1 MSDKAFDRLK
11 TSWNEKHT
19 GLSNA
24 HRMQILEEGTKWTKI
39 GVEPDK
45 AQAIEAQKF
54 TVDDCARIFQ
64 IPPHKIGSME
74 FSKYNNVEQ
83 LQIDF
88 VCTTM
93 LYWFRKWEQEVNHKL
108 FMPAERGRM
117 FCEILADAA
126 LRGNTEARTAF
137 YASGRQ
143 WGYLSIND
151 IRAKENLNPI
161 GPAGDIYLD
170 PLNMVPAGSLLPPEP
185 ELEVSPSD
193 EPPTNE
199 PDGED
204 DPVRTAHRAML
215 AGQWRRI
222 ITQRIN
228 GTQKGIKPDFW
239 ISHAAYA
246 RKVLTDAAR
255 VYASV
260 CRADAAKAD
269 AAVDAVVREWTASN
283 RAVTIEDA
291 ESLAEQLM
299 QQIGGKHA
307 G

>member
-1 MSDKAFDRLK
+1 
-11 TSWNEKHT
+11 HT

-24 HRMQILEEGTKWTKI
+24 HRMQILEEGTKWNKI
-39 GVEPDK
+39 GIEPDK
-45 AQAIEAQKF
+45 AQALEVMKW
-54 TVDDCARIFQ
+54 TVDDCSRIFQ
-64 IPPHKIGSME
+64 IPPHKLSSME

-93 LYWFRKWEQEVNHKL
+93 LYWFRKWEQEVNYKL

-161 GPAGDIYLD
+161 GPAGDTYLD
-170 PLNMVPAGSLLPPEP
+170 PLNMVPAGTLTPPAKEEP
-185 ELEVSPSD
+185 QAKDPIDPVDPA
-193 EPPTNE
+193 
-199 PDGED
+199 D
-204 DPVRTAHRAML
+204 DPSRAAHRGLLVA
-215 AGQWRRI
+215 QCRRI
-222 ITQRIN
+222 VTKQIKATRDRVCGDAWWQRHR
-228 GTQKGIKPDFW
+228 QW
-239 ISHAAYA
+239 ACE
-246 RKVLTDAAR
+246 VLTG
-255 VYASV
+255 
-260 CRADAAKAD
+260 
-269 AAVDAVVREWTASN
+269 
-283 RAVTIEDA
+283 AVTAYGETRLHRAAEVAEVLSAVTAEWFVEDMPLRDDDA
-291 ESLAEQLM
+291 EAIAEDIM
-299 QQIGGKHA
+299 QRMGGHN